1 MSFTTYADLESLIKN
16 FFQCLQHC
24 HLKTQKTST
33 MYIQVKITLKTLKII
48 DFTRKTEFIIEQTT
62 GILRKWKILL
72 LFVDKCT
79 RDKKYHKVRK
89 HCHYTD

>member
-72 LFVDKCT
+72 YL
-79 RDKKYHKVRK
+79 
-89 HCHYTD
+89 